1 MPGRG
6 KAIARPSRTKAPARG
21 GVTTSTI
28 VLDAALS
35 MCLAADACF
44 WPKADVQRALS
55 DDRFWPLPDIHQT
68 DHDEN
73 FGFRAPSPGGGYS
86 LFATGISLFCR
97 NISLFRGM
105 GISTV
110 SHGLRMNFAR
120 LLPTKTAK
128 NFRIPCS
135 FPRNSELL
143 GDRFASDCLHSHFLP
158 DTTSPWTPA
167 RLAHSA
173 RLR

>member
-1 MPGRG
+1 M
-6 KAIARPSRTKAPARG
+6 
-21 GVTTSTI
+21 TSFCRLEH
-28 VLDAALS
+28 VRS
-35 MCLAADACF
+35 

-110 SHGLRMNFAR
+110 PRIAHEF
-120 LLPTKTAK
+120 LPTTRKEKRPKITEFPVLSRETANCAETVSPQTASTAK
-128 NFRIPCS
+128 K
-135 FPRNSELL
+135 
-143 GDRFASDCLHSHFLP
+143 
-158 DTTSPWTPA
+158 TT
-167 RLAHSA
+167 LYFND
-173 RLR
+173 L